1 MPQETVRIE
10 HQLEPFIYPEAKVLL
25 LGSMPSVQSLR
36 HNFYYAHPQNRLWK
50 IVAALTGRELTDQ
63 ADKET
68 AAKQLHLAL
77 FDVIASCE
85 RQGSMDSN
93 IKNVVPQDLAAL
105 LRQYPG
111 IRKILLNGRLAATL
125 FFRYNQ
131 DIAGTIPCVALPSTS
146 PANASWSLQR
156 LTEVYAREL
165 MS

>member
-1 MPQETVRIE
+1 M
-10 HQLEPFIYPEAKVLL
+10 
-25 LGSMPSVQSLR
+25 
-36 HNFYYAHPQNRLWK
+36 
-50 IVAALTGRELTDQ
+50 
-63 ADKET
+63 
-68 AAKQLHLAL
+68 
-77 FDVIASCE
+77 
-85 RQGSMDSN
+85 
-93 IKNVVPQDLAAL
+93 VPQDLAAL